1 MKSIV
6 KTAGS
11 FDKVLASCR
20 TIGERYQPKA
30 TSLSIT
36 AMSELQER
44 SQQTAQAGNRD
55 AFGVSSGGQQQ
66 TGKFCGYS
74 NIVGAH
80 RSHPR
85 SVRGFQRRSEGCD
98 QPEEHP
104 DVSQQKK
111 QVCVNGEC

>member
-44 SQQTAQAGNRD
+44 SQQTAQAIIVTRSAYRLAVKNRRESF
-55 AFGVSSGGQQQ
+55 AGIP
-66 TGKFCGYS
+66 TL
-74 NIVGAH
+74 
-80 RSHPR
+80 
-85 SVRGFQRRSEGCD
+85 SVRIVRILAASGVAKEDLKDAISLKNILM
-98 QPEEHP
+98 
-104 DVSQQKK
+104 SANKK
-111 QVCVNGEC
+111 SKSA